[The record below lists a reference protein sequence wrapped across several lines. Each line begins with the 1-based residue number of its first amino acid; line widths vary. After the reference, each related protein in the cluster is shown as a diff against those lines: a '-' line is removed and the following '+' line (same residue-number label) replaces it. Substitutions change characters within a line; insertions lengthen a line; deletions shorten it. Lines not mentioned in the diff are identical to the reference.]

1 MHAFSRMRPWICKH
15 ARKHT
20 HMLGGIWLMDRY
32 LIDANRGTITQ
43 RDKRAFTSLL
53 ACTDLEL
60 FFVCN
65 KASPTAIATPIP
77 EPSC

>member
-1 MHAFSRMRPWICKH
+1 M
-15 ARKHT
+15 
-20 HMLGGIWLMDRY
+20 MDRY